1 MSAVVFSYSALVVSN
16 RETRASYRLL
26 SFHFRIIH
34 GHYPPFNVLTSL
46 KVAKKRHNK
55 RNNHLAEDNNYH
67 DKWKQHQSKPCQNP
81 TAADTITIPLRIVK
95 LFSKQSTHGR
105 ASFIRDM
112 VLIYKRTFF
121 CCFYLTTRRSA
132 YMATLIII
140 PRALIIA
147 EPVIRVIIIVVLVP
161 VVIIVRLDVVIVRI
175 E

>member
-67 DKWKQHQSKPCQNP
+67 DERHQSESCQNP
-81 TAADTITIPLRIVK
+81 NHPNECHNP
-95 LFSKQSTHGR
+95 KQETE
-105 ASFIRDM
+105 
-112 VLIYKRTFF
+112 
-121 CCFYLTTRRSA
+121 RSA
-132 YMATLIII
+132 CCPLF
-140 PRALIIA
+140 
-147 EPVIRVIIIVVLVP
+147 
-161 VVIIVRLDVVIVRI
+161 
-175 E
+175 